1 MSRQLD
7 LFNFRNGYIVFNPF
21 LNYSQIDIYEFIQ
34 YIFERDDV
42 LPFEKEGED
51 RDYQNHKYNGI
62 MCEILDTGKTRT
74 FMVFNNLEFL
84 EEIKDRRFVVMS
96 PITYIGRN
104 RTANNSRYLYAI
116 AIDLDGVEEK
126 HIGSLFKQFSNGRIY
141 PPNIIV
147 SSGNGLHLYYILK
160 EPIALFDNIKGLM
173 KRLKYGL
180 IDLVWSSFTSKQ
192 TRQYQGIFQGFRVPE
207 TQTKF
212 GERVKAYVNYDIPF
226 YDIKSLNQRL
236 DDDIALSEEEILQI
250 ERVIYKPKRISLA
263 KAKELYPEW
272 YERRIIKGDKT
283 KKKWA
288 IKRDLYDWWK
298 RKITSNKE
306 VQEGH
311 RYFCLMTLSMYATK
325 CNIPYEELKK
335 DAYSFLE
342 EMEQKTVNQDNHFTE
357 EDIEDALRAYKE
369 SYITFPRKDI
379 ERITGLSIPANKRNY
394 QKQVYHLEE
403 IRAIRDI
410 RCRREGRDW
419 RQGNGRKEK
428 KDVVFKWRV
437 ENPLG
442 KKIDCYRETGLSRVT
457 INKWW
462 DMAQEIKKIYEG
474 MSLENLKKL
483 VEDTARQVITN
494 KKIEDLFKVYDEI
507 SDIDTKEEL
516 MEFCQKNDLLNK
528 KGEKFLFKVFKDF
541 LIEVDYKEIKYGV
554 LEDL

>member
-7 LFNFRNGYIVFNPF
+7 LFNFRNGYIVYNSF
-21 LNYSQIDIYEFIQ
+21 LNYSHIDIYEFIQ

-42 LPFEKEGED
+42 LPFETEGED

-84 EEIKDRRFVVMS
+84 EEIKGRKFVVMS
-96 PITYIGRN
+96 PVTYIGRN

-141 PPNIIV
+141 PPNIVV

-160 EPIALFDNIKGLM
+160 EPIALFDNVKELM
-173 KRLKYGL
+173 KRFKYGL

-212 GERVKAYVNYDIPF
+212 GELVKAYINYDIPF
-226 YDIKSLNQRL
+226 YDIRELNRRL
-236 DDDIALSEEEILQI
+236 DDDIKLTEEEILQI
-250 ERVIYKPKRISLA
+250 ERVVYKPKRVSLA

-272 YERRIIKGDKT
+272 YERRIVKGDKT
-283 KKKWA
+283 RKKWD

-369 SYITFPRKDI
+369 SYTTFPRKDI
-379 ERITGLSIPANKRNY
+379 ERITGLSIPANKRNGR
-394 QKQVYHLEE
+394 KQADHIKMMNL
-403 IRAIRDI
+403 IRDEI
-410 RCRREGRDW
+410 NKNVNW

-428 KDVVFKWRV
+428 KDIVFEWRV
-437 ENPLG
+437 KNQLG
-442 KKIDCYRETGLSRVT
+442 TKAQCIRDTKLDKKTVY
-457 INKWW
+457 KWW
-462 DMAQEIKKIYEG
+462 EYANNKIRNLGRYE
-474 MSLENLKKL
+474 K
-483 VEDTARQVITN
+483 
-494 KKIEDLFKVYDEI
+494 Y
-507 SDIDTKEEL
+507 SDIPLSHKKYIYRQMQDRYIFDDMTEEEKKDMRRIDFIHEIL
-516 MEFCQKNDLLNK
+516 KLLDMHSYEIAKGIYWSRQRK
-528 KGEKFLFKVFKDF
+528 KKAFLEKISKKS
-541 LIEVDYKEIKYGV
+541 
-554 LEDL
+554 

>member
-1 MSRQLD
+1 MNRQLD
-7 LFNFRNGYIVFNPF
+7 LFNFRNGYIVYNPF

-42 LPFEKEGED
+42 LPFEVEGED

-84 EEIKDRRFVVMS
+84 EEIKGRKFVVMS

-160 EPIALFDNIKGLM
+160 EPIALFDNVKELM
-173 KRLKYGL
+173 KRFKYGL

-212 GERVKAYVNYDIPF
+212 GELVKAYINYDIPF
-226 YDIKSLNQRL
+226 YDIRELNRRL
-236 DDDIALSEEEILQI
+236 DDDIKLTEEEILQI
-250 ERVIYKPKRISLA
+250 ERVVYKPKRISLA

-272 YERRIIKGDKT
+272 YERRIVKGDKT
-283 KKKWA
+283 RKKWE

-369 SYITFPRKDI
+369 SYTTFPRKDI
-379 ERITGLSIPANKRNY
+379 ERITGLSIPANKRNGR
-394 QKQVYHLEE
+394 KQEVHLMGA
-403 IRAIRDI
+403 RAIQEINDKVNQTN
-410 RCRREGRDW
+410 W

-428 KDVVFKWRV
+428 KDIVFEWRV
-437 ENPLG
+437 KNQLG
-442 KKIDCYRETGLSRVT
+442 TKAQCIRDTKLDKKTVY
-457 INKWW
+457 KWW
-462 DMAQEIKKIYEG
+462 EYANNKIRNLGRYE
-474 MSLENLKKL
+474 K
-483 VEDTARQVITN
+483 
-494 KKIEDLFKVYDEI
+494 Y
-507 SDIDTKEEL
+507 SDIPLSHKKYIYRQMQDRYIFDDMTEEEKKDMRRIDFIHEVL
-516 MEFCQKNDLLNK
+516 KLLDMHSYEIAKGIYWSRQRK
-528 KGEKFLFKVFKDF
+528 KKAFLEKISKKS
-541 LIEVDYKEIKYGV
+541 
-554 LEDL
+554 

>member
-7 LFNFRNGYIVFNPF
+7 LFTFRNGYIVYNPF
-21 LNYSQIDIYEFIQ
+21 LNYSQIDVYEFIQ

-42 LPFEKEGED
+42 LPFEAEGED

-96 PITYIGRN
+96 PITHIGRN

-147 SSGNGLHLYYILK
+147 SSGNGLHLYYIFE
-160 EPIALFDNIKGLM
+160 EPIALFGNIKELM
-173 KRLKYGL
+173 KRFKYGL
-180 IDLVWSSFTSKQ
+180 IDLVWSSFTSKMS
-192 TRQYQGIFQGFRVPE
+192 RQYQGIFQGFRVPE

-212 GERVKAYVNYDIPF
+212 GERVRAYVNYDIPF

-236 DDDIALSEEEILQI
+236 DDDIKLTEEEISQI
-250 ERVIYKPKRISLA
+250 ERVVYKPRRISLA

-283 KKKWA
+283 RKKWE

-394 QKQVYHLEE
+394 QKQIYHLEE

-428 KDVVFKWRV
+428 KDIVFEWRIK
-437 ENPLG
+437 NQLG
-442 KKIDCYRETGLSRVT
+442 TKAQGIKDTGLTKPTVY
-457 INKWW
+457 KWW
-462 DMAQEIKKIYEG
+462 NFYEG
-474 MSLENLKKL
+474 VKK
-483 VEDTARQVITN
+483 E
-494 KKIEDLFKVYDEI
+494 
-507 SDIDTKEEL
+507 
-516 MEFCQKNDLLNK
+516 
-528 KGEKFLFKVFKDF
+528 
-541 LIEVDYKEIKYGV
+541 
-554 LEDL
+554 

>member
-1 MSRQLD
+1 MNRQLD
-7 LFNFRNGYIVFNPF
+7 LFNFRNGYIVYNPF

-42 LPFEKEGED
+42 LPFETEGED

-84 EEIKDRRFVVMS
+84 EEIKGRKFVVMS

-126 HIGSLFKQFSNGRIY
+126 HIGSLFKQFSNGLIY
-141 PPNIIV
+141 PPNIVV

-160 EPIALFDNIKGLM
+160 EPIALFDNVKELL
-173 KRLKYGL
+173 KRFKYGL

-212 GERVKAYVNYDIPF
+212 GELVKAYINYDIPF
-226 YDIKSLNQRL
+226 YDIRELNRRL
-236 DDDIALSEEEILQI
+236 DDDIKLTEEEILQI
-250 ERVIYKPKRISLA
+250 ERVVYKPRRVSLA

-272 YERRIIKGDKT
+272 YERRIVKGDKT
-283 KKKWA
+283 RKKWE

-369 SYITFPRKDI
+369 SYTTFPRKDI
-379 ERITGLSIPANKRNY
+379 ERITGLSIPANKRNGR
-394 QKQVYHLEE
+394 KQEVHLYL
-403 IRAIRDI
+403 A
-410 RCRREGRDW
+410 RRKKEDLKYLGEKIKEGRPKESGAKNDIIFMW
-419 RQGNGRKEK
+419 RLK
-428 KDVVFKWRV
+428 
-437 ENPLG
+437 NPLG
-442 KKIDCYRETGLSRVT
+442 TKAQCVRETGLSKPTVY
-457 INKWW
+457 KWW
-462 DMAQEIKKIYEG
+462 EYAEKKIQ
-474 MSLENLKKL
+474 SLEVKPKY
-483 VEDTARQVITN
+483 E
-494 KKIEDLFKVYDEI
+494 KY
-507 SDIDTKEEL
+507 SDIPLSYKKYLYKQMQSRYVFNDDMLEEEKKEMRRIDFIHEVL
-516 MEFCQKNDLLNK
+516 KLLNIQSYEIAKGIYWSRQRK
-528 KGEKFLFKVFKDF
+528 KKAFLEKISKKS
-541 LIEVDYKEIKYGV
+541 
-554 LEDL
+554 

>member
-7 LFNFRNGYIVFNPF
+7 LFNFRNGYIVYNPF

-42 LPFEKEGED
+42 LPFETEGED

-84 EEIKDRRFVVMS
+84 EEIKGRKFVVMS

-141 PPNIIV
+141 PPNIVV

-160 EPIALFDNIKGLM
+160 EPIALFDNVKELM
-173 KRLKYGL
+173 KRFKYGL

-212 GERVKAYVNYDIPF
+212 GELVKAYINYDIPF
-226 YDIKSLNQRL
+226 YDIRELNRRL
-236 DDDIALSEEEILQI
+236 DDDIKLTEEEILQI
-250 ERVIYKPKRISLA
+250 ERVVYKPRRISLV

-272 YERRIIKGDKT
+272 YERRIVKGDKT
-283 KKKWA
+283 RKKWE

-369 SYITFPRKDI
+369 SYTTFPRKDI

-394 QKQVYHLEE
+394 QKQIYHLEE

-410 RCRREGRDW
+410 RCKREGRDW

-428 KDVVFKWRV
+428 NDIIFMWRLK
-437 ENPLG
+437 NPLG
-442 KKIDCYRETGLSRVT
+442 TKAQCVRETGLSKPTVY
-457 INKWW
+457 KWW
-462 DMAQEIKKIYEG
+462 EYAEKKIQ
-474 MSLENLKKL
+474 SLEVKPKY
-483 VEDTARQVITN
+483 E
-494 KKIEDLFKVYDEI
+494 KY
-507 SDIDTKEEL
+507 SDIPLSYKKYLYKQMQSRYVFNDDMLEEEKKEMRRIDFIHEVL
-516 MEFCQKNDLLNK
+516 KLLNIQSYEIAKGIYWSRQRK
-528 KGEKFLFKVFKDF
+528 KKAFLEKISKKS
-541 LIEVDYKEIKYGV
+541 
-554 LEDL
+554 